1 MNSKKD
7 TSLADPQRILRAV
20 NAISGKSDTVEIG
33 NAFAKELGQITGADL
48 CCVYYGG
55 DMDGYN
61 KIGVFTYGD
70 VVYPA
75 LNSEEYKAM
84 LDQLGLADQPILY
97 IDPEDEQFAS
107 GYLLPLKAKKRM
119 VGVAHVF
126 FKEKIEPVL
135 EKQAV
140 VLLLAEHA
148 GLALDDSNL
157 LAEAHQRTRELETI
171 YQTSLAMT
179 SSEDLEKVLEVI
191 LEGCLAMHE
200 NATNAYLFFYEDD
213 KLEFAKGVWSVEHES
228 SSVSEPRQDGLT
240 YAVARGGKMILVPD
254 MQEHPLYENAPPDWT
269 GSIFSMPLK
278 LKDEVIGVINIGYA
292 QPQKFTES
300 DVRLVQLLADQAVV
314 SIDHTRA
321 LRAVRRRAAQLEAL
335 RQASLA
341 LTASLELEDVFDA
354 ILKSSLRLSSDA
366 LDSHIFLY
374 EESRL
379 DFVAALFA
387 DGRTLDK
394 PFKEPRE
401 DGLTQR
407 VARTGKMIVV
417 ENVRE
422 HELFQSQEAW
432 TETEEEE
439 WSGAIAGVPLKVA
452 DEVVG
457 VLNIAFSDAY
467 KFTEEELYILE
478 LLADQAAVAIEN
490 ARLHRLVREQAITDP
505 LTQIHNR
512 RAFENQ
518 LFQKI
523 EEASQTT
530 STFVLMMM
538 DLNGFKHINDV
549 FGHAVGDRVL
559 ARFAREVDASIRKED
574 FFARFGG
581 DEFIAILSGTDYKQA
596 LKVKNELEELV
607 SKIKFEDLPQL
618 SISISMGLAQF
629 PDHGKTAD
637 QLIQLADH
645 HLYKYKPKQER

>member
-1 MNSKKD
+1 MNSKKT

-20 NAISGKSDTVEIG
+20 NAISGKSDTAAVG

-55 DMDGYN
+55 GMDGYN
-61 KIGVFTYGD
+61 KIGVFTCGD
-70 VVYPA
+70 VVYPE
-75 LNSEEYKAM
+75 LNSEEYEAM

-148 GLALDDSNL
+148 GLALNDSSL
-157 LAEAHQRTRELETI
+157 LAEAHQRTRELETV

-213 KLEFAKGVWSVEHES
+213 KLEFAKGVWSVGYES
-228 SSVSEPRQDGLT
+228 YSVSEPRQDGLT
-240 YAVARGGKMILVPD
+240 YAVARGGEMILVPD
-254 MQEHPLYENAPPDWT
+254 MQDHPLYENAPSDWI
-269 GSIFSMPLK
+269 GSVFSMPLK

-292 QPQKFTES
+292 QPQKFTEN

-374 EESRL
+374 EKGRL

-422 HELFQSQEAW
+422 HELFQSQDAW

-439 WSGAIAGVPLKVA
+439 MSGAIAGLPLKVA

-467 KFTEEELYILE
+467 RFSEGELYILE

-490 ARLHRLVREQAITDP
+490 ARLHRLVQEQAITDP

-518 LFQKI
+518 LYQKI

-559 ARFAREVDASIRKED
+559 ARFAKEVDASIRKED

-618 SISISMGLAQF
+618 SISITMGLAQF